1 MKSSMEIVFRI
12 PLFSKSRKKTYN
24 RHSLTSHFSQRLRYF
39 QGFVNKATIIGS
51 GLCFFKQDNSTY
63 RPCSLSYMSLLA
75 DYNWQLLLE
84 MNSADVRNSPYSK
97 SNFRSCQYDYVVF
110 WSSMEK
116 WRSNFL
122 QCSSTLAHDKL
133 IFCNV

>member
-12 PLFSKSRKKTYN
+12 LLFFKSRKKTYN
-24 RHSLTSHFSQRLRYF
+24 RHSLISHFSQWLRYF

-51 GLCFFKQDNSTY
+51 GLCFLEQDNSTY
-63 RPCSLSYMSLLA
+63 RPYSVSYMSLLA

-84 MNSADVRNSPYSK
+84 MNSTDVRNSPCSK
-97 SNFRSCQYDYVVF
+97 SNFRSCQYDYMVF

-122 QCSSTLAHDKL
+122 QCSSTLTHDKF